1 MSSEEDRRVA
11 DCLHHHTRRRGGK
24 WTADLKES
32 EGELERR
39 GDAGDAGDGGEGASR
54 ANGGGRHGVGG
65 RGSRRRSW
73 WSCRRE
79 CDAKC
84 GREEG
89 ADAKCG
95 REERRTRTEEGA
107 DLARLN
113 DFFGSVNHAHVSQ
126 TRVYIGLF
134 G

>member
-1 MSSEEDRRVA
+1 MVLEEEDR
-11 DCLHHHTRRRGGK
+11 GG
-24 WTADLKES
+24 
-32 EGELERR
+32 G
-39 GDAGDAGDGGEGASR
+39 AGGGEG
-54 ANGGGRHGVGG
+54 GVADA
-65 RGSRRRSW
+65 
-73 WSCRRE
+73 E
-79 CDAKC
+79 ADAKPSADA

-113 DFFGSVNHAHVSQ
+113 DFFGSMNHAHVSQ

>member
-1 MSSEEDRRVA
+1 VDV
-11 DCLHHHTRRRGGK
+11 
-24 WTADLKES
+24 KES

-54 ANGGGRHGVGG
+54 ADGGGRHGVGG

-73 WSCRRE
+73 WRRRWSCRRG

-95 REERRTRTEEGA
+95 RELRRGRT
-107 DLARLN
+107 
-113 DFFGSVNHAHVSQ
+113 
-126 TRVYIGLF
+126 
-134 G
+134 

>member
-1 MSSEEDRRVA
+1 MEEKVELPTRMRRQVRTPDA
-11 DCLHHHTRRRGGK
+11 RRG
-24 WTADLKES
+24 
-32 EGELERR
+32 RM
-39 GDAGDAGDGGEGASR
+39 
-54 ANGGGRHGVGG
+54 
-65 RGSRRRSW
+65 RS
-73 WSCRRE
+73 
-79 CDAKC
+79 
-84 GREEG
+84 
-89 ADAKCG
+89 ADAG

>member
-1 MSSEEDRRVA
+1 MVLEEEDR
-11 DCLHHHTRRRGGK
+11 GG
-24 WTADLKES
+24 
-32 EGELERR
+32 GV
-39 GDAGDAGDGGEGASR
+39 GGGEG
-54 ANGGGRHGVGG
+54 GVA
-65 RGSRRRSW
+65 
-73 WSCRRE
+73 
-79 CDAKC
+79 DADATPSADA
-84 GREEG
+84 GHEEG

-107 DLARLN
+107 DSAGLN

>member
-1 MSSEEDRRVA
+1 MDV
-11 DCLHHHTRRRGGK
+11 
-24 WTADLKES
+24 KES

-54 ANGGGRHGVGG
+54 ADGGGRHGVGG

-73 WSCRRE
+73 WRRRWSCRRG

-89 ADAKCG
+89 MDVKCG
-95 REERRTRTEEGA
+95 REERRMRTEEGV

-113 DFFGSVNHAHVSQ
+113 DFFRSVNHAHVS
-126 TRVYIGLF
+126 
-134 G
+134 